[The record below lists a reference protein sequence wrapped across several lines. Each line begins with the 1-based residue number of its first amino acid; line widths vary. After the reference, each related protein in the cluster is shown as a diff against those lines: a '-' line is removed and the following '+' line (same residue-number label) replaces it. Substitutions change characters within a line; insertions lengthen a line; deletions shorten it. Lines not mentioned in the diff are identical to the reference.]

1 MAKLVNVTCRRPI
14 RLRNKLVRAIHREM
28 LEAEEIFECIIQH
41 GVVEEILEDGRT
53 RILDFTNY
61 NEEVTE
67 EPKEEKEPT
76 TTKKSGKKETKSE
89 PKEDKETVTEPEVKP
104 ETETTPDETTEED
117 PKGPETKTEDVK
129 ENAEEKVAEAEEKA
143 AKKSNKK

>member
-67 EPKEEKEPT
+67 EPKEDKEPV
-76 TTKKSGKKETKSE
+76 TK
-89 PKEDKETVTEPEVKP
+89 PEVKP
-104 ETETTPDETTEED
+104 ETETTTEETTEED
-117 PKGPETKTEDVK
+117 PKGPETKTEDVT

-143 AKKSNKK
+143 AKKSSKK

>member
-67 EPKEEKEPT
+67 EPKEDKEP

-89 PKEDKETVTEPEVKP
+89 PKEDKEPVTEPEVKP
-104 ETETTPDETTEED
+104 ETETTTEED

>member
-76 TTKKSGKKETKSE
+76 TTKKSSKKETKTE
-89 PKEDKETVTEPEVKP
+89 PKEDKEPVTESEVKP
-104 ETETTPDETTEED
+104 ETETTAEETTEAD

-129 ENAEEKVAEAEEKA
+129 ETAE
-143 AKKSNKK
+143 KK

>member
-53 RILDFTNY
+53 RILDFSLTI
-61 NEEVTE
+61 
-67 EPKEEKEPT
+67 
-76 TTKKSGKKETKSE
+76 TKKLLKNLKK
-89 PKEDKETVTEPEVKP
+89 
-104 ETETTPDETTEED
+104 
-117 PKGPETKTEDVK
+117 
-129 ENAEEKVAEAEEKA
+129 
-143 AKKSNKK
+143 KKNQQLLKI

>member
-14 RLRNKLVRAIHREM
+14 RLRNKLVRAIHREI

-67 EPKEEKEPT
+67 EPKEEKT
-76 TTKKSGKKETKSE
+76 TE
-89 PKEDKETVTEPEVKP
+89 PKEDKEPVTEPEVKP
-104 ETETTPDETTEED
+104 EPTTEETTEED

-143 AKKSNKK
+143 AKKSSKK

>member
-61 NEEVTE
+61 NEEVVE
-67 EPKEEKEPT
+67 EPKEEKEP

-89 PKEDKETVTEPEVKP
+89 PKEDKEPVTEPEVKP

-143 AKKSNKK
+143 AKKSSKK

>member
-67 EPKEEKEPT
+67 EPKEEKDP
-76 TTKKSGKKETKSE
+76 
-89 PKEDKETVTEPEVKP
+89 VTEPEVKP
-104 ETETTPDETTEED
+104 ETETTTEETTEED

>member
-61 NEEVTE
+61 NEEVVE

-76 TTKKSGKKETKSE
+76 TKKSGKKETKQE
-89 PKEDKETVTEPEVKP
+89 PKEDKDPVTEPEVKP
-104 ETETTPDETTEED
+104 ETETAPEEETTEEA

-129 ENAEEKVAEAEEKA
+129 EDAEEKVAEAEEKA
-143 AKKSNKK
+143 ATKSNKK

>member
-67 EPKEEKEPT
+67 EPKEEKTTEPKE
-76 TTKKSGKKETKSE
+76 TKKSGKKETKTE
-89 PKEDKETVTEPEVKP
+89 PKEEKEPVTAE
-104 ETETTPDETTEED
+104 ETTEED

>member
-1 MAKLVNVTCRRPI
+1 MVKLVNVTCRRPI

-67 EPKEEKEPT
+67 EPKEEKE
-76 TTKKSGKKETKSE
+76 
-89 PKEDKETVTEPEVKP
+89 TVTEPEVKP
-104 ETETTPDETTEED
+104 ETETTTEETTEED

>member
-89 PKEDKETVTEPEVKP
+89 PKEDKEPVTEPEVKP
-104 ETETTPDETTEED
+104 E
-117 PKGPETKTEDVK
+117 
-129 ENAEEKVAEAEEKA
+129 A
-143 AKKSNKK
+143 

>member
-61 NEEVTE
+61 LDEATE

-76 TTKKSGKKETKSE
+76 TKKSGKKETKPE
-89 PKEDKETVTEPEVKP
+89 PKEDKEPVTEPEVKP
-104 ETETTPDETTEED
+104 EAKPEPETTTEEA

-129 ENAEEKVAEAEEKA
+129 EDAEEKVAEAEEKA

>member
-76 TTKKSGKKETKSE
+76 TTKKSGKKR
-89 PKEDKETVTEPEVKP
+89 
-104 ETETTPDETTEED
+104 
-117 PKGPETKTEDVK
+117 
-129 ENAEEKVAEAEEKA
+129 N
-143 AKKSNKK
+143 

>member
-67 EPKEEKEPT
+67 EPKEEKT
-76 TTKKSGKKETKSE
+76 TE
-89 PKEDKETVTEPEVKP
+89 PKEDKEPVTEPEVKP

>member
-14 RLRNKLVRAIHREM
+14 RLRNKLVRAVYKEM
-28 LEAEEIFECIIQH
+28 LEAEEIFECIVQH
-41 GVVEEILEDGRT
+41 GVVEEVLEDGRT

-67 EPKEEKEPT
+67 EPKEEKHQ
-76 TTKKSGKKETKSE
+76 TTKKSGKKETKTE
-89 PKEDKETVTEPEVKP
+89 PKEEKEPVTELEVKP
-104 ETETTPDETTEED
+104 EETTEEA

-129 ENAEEKVAEAEEKA
+129 ENAEEKVAEAEEKVT
-143 AKKSNKK
+143 KKSNKK

>member
-61 NEEVTE
+61 NEEVVE
-67 EPKEEKEPT
+67 EPKEEKEP

-89 PKEDKETVTEPEVKP
+89 PKEDKEPVTEPEVKP

>member
-76 TTKKSGKKETKSE
+76 TKKSGKKETKSE
-89 PKEDKETVTEPEVKP
+89 PKEDKEPVTEPEVKP
-104 ETETTPDETTEED
+104 ETEITTEED

>member
-1 MAKLVNVTCRRPI
+1 MAKFVNVTCRRPI

-61 NEEVTE
+61 NEEVVE
-67 EPKEEKEPT
+67 EPKEEKEP

-89 PKEDKETVTEPEVKP
+89 PKEDKEPVTEPEVKP
-104 ETETTPDETTEED
+104 E
-117 PKGPETKTEDVK
+117 
-129 ENAEEKVAEAEEKA
+129 
-143 AKKSNKK
+143 AKKQATTKKGDK

>member
-67 EPKEEKEPT
+67 EPKEEKTTEPKE
-76 TTKKSGKKETKSE
+76 TKKSGKKETKSE
-89 PKEDKETVTEPEVKP
+89 PKEDKEPVTEPEVKP
-104 ETETTPDETTEED
+104 ETETTTEETTEED

-129 ENAEEKVAEAEEKA
+129 ENAEEK
-143 AKKSNKK
+143 

>member
-67 EPKEEKEPT
+67 EPKEEKEP
-76 TTKKSGKKETKSE
+76 
-89 PKEDKETVTEPEVKP
+89 VTEPEVKP
-104 ETETTPDETTEED
+104 ETETTTEETTEED

>member
-53 RILDFTNY
+53 RI
-61 NEEVTE
+61 
-67 EPKEEKEPT
+67 
-76 TTKKSGKKETKSE
+76 
-89 PKEDKETVTEPEVKP
+89 
-104 ETETTPDETTEED
+104 
-117 PKGPETKTEDVK
+117 
-129 ENAEEKVAEAEEKA
+129 
-143 AKKSNKK
+143 

>member
-67 EPKEEKEPT
+67 GPKEEKEP
-76 TTKKSGKKETKSE
+76 TTKKSGKKETKQE
-89 PKEDKETVTEPEVKP
+89 PKEEPVTEPEVKP
-104 ETETTPDETTEED
+104 EAKPETTPEEETTEED

-129 ENAEEKVAEAEEKA
+129 EDAEEKVAEAEEKA